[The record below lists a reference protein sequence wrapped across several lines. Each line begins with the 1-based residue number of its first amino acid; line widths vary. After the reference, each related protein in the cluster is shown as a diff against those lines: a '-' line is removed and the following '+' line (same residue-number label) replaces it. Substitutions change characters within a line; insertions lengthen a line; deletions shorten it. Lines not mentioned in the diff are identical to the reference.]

1 MSAWTV
7 IQHIEVPSGGQASI
21 LFSSIP
27 ATYTDL
33 LLVYSGRQET
43 ATGASVYINPNQL
56 TTNQSTKYLEG
67 EGSGTPAS
75 GTLARIFTA
84 DTPSNATAN
93 TFSNTMVYIPNYAG
107 STNKSFSIDS
117 VSENNATT
125 AYQRISAGLWSV
137 TDAITS
143 LEIIMP
149 SGDIEQYS
157 SATLYGIAK
166 GSSGGVTV
174 S

>member
-7 IQHIEVPSGGQASI
+7 IAHTEVGSGGAANI

-43 ATGASVYINPNQL
+43 STGASVFINPNQL
-56 TTNQSTKYLEG
+56 TTNQNTRYLEG
-67 EGSGTPAS
+67 DGATAAS
-75 GTLARIFTA
+75 GTFARIFTA

-93 TFSNTMVYIPNYAG
+93 TFSNTMIYIPNYAG

-137 TDAITS
+137 TNAITS
-143 LEIIMP
+143 LEIIMS
-149 SGDIEQYS
+149 SGDIQQFS
-157 SATLYGIAK
+157 SATLYGITK